1 MISATNPPKLEFF
14 TAEIANQIAFFD
26 KGGEFEVTLFAK
38 SLKQEGKDLD
48 RSSRFPYY
56 KNTEETPTLEKT
68 KALIIQSQINSF
80 IKRIIAKDY
89 NKKNSGE
96 NYYGDLVCKIE
107 NLSENLNV
115 TFTKTGKVPVDKQK
129 TKVEIITNSL
139 NQEHI
144 LSDLESHLD
153 KVYEMDLTKYK
164 FYLECLVNST
174 SIFFEEN
181 PDIDYISIIRN
192 SLWFGVIGGSRIYFK
207 EKILFPL
214 NFIQSELSV
223 NRKQEIAFKTY
234 APERYSI
241 SKFDKEFKPIE
252 HYIKEY
258 EESQKRNRKFNSFGR
273 QNY

>member
-14 TAEIANQIAFFD
+14 TTEIANQIAFFD

-56 KNTEETPTLEKT
+56 KNTEETPTFEKT

-107 NLSENLNV
+107 NLSENLMV

-129 TKVEIITNSL
+129 TKIEIITDSL
-139 NQEHI
+139 NQEHV

-153 KVYEMDLTKYK
+153 KVYEMDLTNYK
-164 FYLECLVNST
+164 FYLECLINST

-181 PDIDYISIIRN
+181 PDIDFVAIMDGA
-192 SLWFGVIGGSRIYFK
+192 LHFGIVDTNRTFYK
-207 EKILFPL
+207 EKVLFPPY
-214 NFIQSELSV
+214 FSKGDCCI
-223 NRKQEIAFKTY
+223 NRNGKIAFIRPAWYT
-234 APERYSI
+234 AE
-241 SKFDKEFKPIE
+241 KFHAEFKSIDSLIE
-252 HYIKEY
+252 TYKKDQE
-258 EESQKRNRKFNSFGR
+258 RNRRHKAFGR